1 MFNNN
6 FVKQPAFAELYYD
19 FIDVNSNIE
28 RAEYIARRIGNGLHA
43 ALNFAVMLVLL
54 AFAIGLAWHFD
65 FHSTYDAMKG
75 LITEVVKG
83 LPLWLVPREKNG
95 DVAVAGATIV
105 AIFTGVI
112 TVAPTLM
119 ELFTANLARANII
132 VIKTFVL
139 GFSAFDVITDI
150 PTTKAWIDT
159 WQPSFDALGPILG
172 WAAHWVAFFLWLV
185 MATVGFQLSVVIF
198 GYLAVIYFKK
208 MTVGGVVSRDGP
220 FAQQVKKVNIPQQ
233 QQQQKQPQ
241 QQPQQGQPVKVQKV
255 TVEAAGAEE

>member
-1 MFNNN
+1 MKNMNN
-6 FVKQPAFAELYYD
+6 FTHTYLEEWYYD
-19 FIDVNSNIE
+19 FIDVNANVE
-28 RAEYIARRIGNGLHA
+28 RAEYVARRIGNGLHA

-65 FHSTYDAMKG
+65 FHSTYDAMKA

-83 LPLWLVPREKNG
+83 LPLWLVPRKTDG
-95 DVAVAGATIV
+95 DVAIAGATIV
-105 AIFTGVI
+105 SIVTAVI

-119 ELFTANLARANII
+119 ELFTSNLARANIL

-150 PTTKAWIDT
+150 PTTKAWVAT

-172 WAAHWVAFFLWLV
+172 FLVYWIVFFLWLA
-185 MATVGFQLSVVIF
+185 MATIGFQLSIVVF

-208 MTVGGVVSRDGP
+208 MTVGGVVTRDMP
-220 FAQQVKKVNIPQQ
+220 FSQPKKPTQPQGHG
-233 QQQQKQPQ
+233 QKQPQ
-241 QQPQQGQPVKVQKV
+241 VTKVSPQAVRVV
-255 TVEAAGAEE
+255 ETVGGTADE

>member
-1 MFNNN
+1 MKNMN
-6 FVKQPAFAELYYD
+6 FGQGNSSIAELYYD
-19 FIDVNSNIE
+19 FIDANSNIE

-43 ALNFAVMLVLL
+43 AINFAVMIVLL

-83 LPLWLVPREKNG
+83 LPLWLVPRESNG
-95 DVAVAGATIV
+95 DVAAAGATIV
-105 AIFTGVI
+105 AVLTAII

-119 ELFTANLARANII
+119 EIFTSNLARANIL
-132 VIKTFVL
+132 VIKVFVL

-150 PTTKAWIDT
+150 PTTKAWIAT

-172 WAAHWVAFFLWLV
+172 FIAYWIAFFVWLA

-198 GYLAVIYFKK
+198 GYMTLIYAKK
-208 MTVGGVVSRDGP
+208 MTIGGVVSRGMP
-220 FAQQVKKVNIPQQ
+220 FNPPQQ
-233 QQQQKQPQ
+233 PKPQQPQQKQPQ
-241 QQPQQGQPVKVQKV
+241 VVKASPQVVKV
-255 TVEAAGAEE
+255 AEEVEG